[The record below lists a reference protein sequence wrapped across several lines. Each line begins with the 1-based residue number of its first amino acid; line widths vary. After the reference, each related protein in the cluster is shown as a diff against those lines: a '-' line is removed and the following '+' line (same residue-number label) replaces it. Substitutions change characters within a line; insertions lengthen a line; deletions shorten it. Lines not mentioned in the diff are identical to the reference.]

1 MILGIMFV
9 LLNIFKIYV
18 YLWSLC
24 NLLMYLESL
33 FLLFDGFF
41 EGEGWLFVVFVESIK
56 FLLND
61 WFLFLGDLLGGRSK
75 FFEYID
81 KLYEFC
87 K

>member
-33 FLLFDGFF
+33 FLLFNGFF

-61 WFLFLGDLLGGRSK
+61 
-75 FFEYID
+75 
-81 KLYEFC
+81 
-87 K
+87 